1 MSEAR
6 HDWRITRGSPTAEEL
21 AALVGAVLSR
31 TRPVSDSDAHD
42 GARDP
47 AVSRWARSVR
57 PDRGPLPRP
66 GPDAWRTS
74 ASPR

>member
-1 MSEAR
+1 MTEAR

-31 TRPVSDSDAHD
+31 TRPVSDSGPAP
-42 GARDP
+42 DP
-47 AVSRWARSVR
+47 AAARWARSAR

-66 GPDAWRTS
+66 GPDAWRAA